1 LCMIRLQDQV
11 FQEASGLD
19 QRISEL
25 QGQLDRLTVSLQ
37 LWREQQEHLKPA
49 EDRLADLA
57 HQCAQIIAQVSS
69 TGERQARAV
78 GQLEERVSAFGAAEE
93 RLHQD
98 AAERLRALERAIEQE
113 WSALRQ
119 IHEEPVRELRDQA
132 DVLSRITIAATNSSV
147 SGFERAEARLAEI
160 ETALNRRLDGVSEQ
174 LAAAVAE
181 IRAVAVR
188 ASTLPAVPAWP
199 IEGVVRLH
207 NQLRESNE
215 SSVGGAVVLK
225 TTSANA
231 PVPAA
236 APDVFARLESMEQ
249 ALAEQ
254 QHEQRVLA
262 NDGRSRLLKLG
273 AVMLG
278 ILALLAVAGGW
289 ATQRQA
295 AAAAARASAAEQ
307 KAQAAVAAANAQL
320 VAVRQQS
327 EQQLAEA
334 REGAIRAQAVSDVL
348 AAPDLVRFPIS
359 GSGPNGISGQ
369 LLWSRSRGVVFSA
382 VRLPPL
388 PAGMTYQL
396 WLLTDNLPVTAG
408 TFAPGDGGR
417 VTFTATPPAVPRPV
431 IGAALTLEPAGG
443 SPTPSG
449 MLVQNRVVR
458 PAPQE

>member
-1 LCMIRLQDQV
+1 VVQD
-11 FQEASGLD
+11 ASSLD
-19 QRISEL
+19 QRITEL
-25 QGQLDRLTVSLQ
+25 QSQLDRLTVSLQ

-57 HQCAQIIAQVSS
+57 HQCAQIINQVSS

-93 RLHQD
+93 RLHHD

-147 SGFERAEARLAEI
+147 GGFERAEARLAAI

-181 IRAVAVR
+181 VRAVAIR
-188 ASTLPAVPAWP
+188 SSSFPAVPAWP

-207 NQLRESNE
+207 NQLRESNG
-215 SSVGGAVVLK
+215 SPAGAVVVQPVPG
-225 TTSANA
+225 SAHM
-231 PVPAA
+231 PAA
-236 APDVFARLESMEQ
+236 APDVFARLESVEQ
-249 ALAEQ
+249 ALADRQNQSRGSAGEA
-254 QHEQRVLA
+254 RRRALKFGAAIASVL
-262 NDGRSRLLKLG
+262 
-273 AVMLG
+273 V
-278 ILALLAVAGGW
+278 LLAALGGW
-289 ATQRQA
+289 AIQRQA

-307 KAQAAVAAANAQL
+307 KAQAAVAAANEQL
-320 VAVRQQS
+320 AAVREQS
-327 EQQLAEA
+327 EKQLAEA

-348 AAPDLVRFPIS
+348 AAPDLTRFPIA

-369 LLWSRSRGVVFSA
+369 LLWSRTRGVVFSA
-382 VRLPPL
+382 VRLPPVA
-388 PAGMTYQL
+388 AGMTYQL
-396 WLLTDNLPVTAG
+396 WLLTDGLPVTAG
-408 TFAPGDGGR
+408 TFDPGASGR
-417 VTFTATPPAVPRPV
+417 VTFTAAPPRVPRPV
-431 IGAALTLEPAGG
+431 IGVALTLEPAGG
-443 SPTPSG
+443 SSTPSE
-449 MLVQNRVVR
+449 MLVQNRAVR